1 MNDDIDFSK
10 SSILVS
16 FVAGGLTGAAVALL
30 LAPLSGRRTRRLVNQ
45 RIRNGAERGRKAS
58 DRIARKGRAVL
69 DGASN
74 YIGEHQKDLEQR
86 LERLVSAKTGP

>member
-16 FVAGGLTGAAVALL
+16 FVAGGLAGAAVALL
-30 LAPLSGRRTRRLVNQ
+30 LAPLSGQRTRSLINQ

-74 YIGEHQKDLEQR
+74 YIGEQQKDLEQR
-86 LERLVSAKTGP
+86 LERLVAAKTGL